1 MAGSKWYRIYF
12 LSFHVTAVLIVL
24 NIFLAFII
32 EAFMLQLESPS
43 TDDGLEEHLTREGI
57 NAKRQSL
64 PTWWLEGAS
73 EEVRVRYKR
82 SNVPKNYNQ
91 LLLEMYKSGE
101 VAQSQQQSQ
110 NMGGD
115 VPKMEGGCGVQEVGD
130 QGLELGDV
138 MEVVELEIGEM
149 GMDALDGDLI

>member
-1 MAGSKWYRIYF
+1 
-12 LSFHVTAVLIVL
+12 
-24 NIFLAFII
+24 
-32 EAFMLQLESPS
+32 MLQLEGGDP
-43 TDDGLEEHLTREGI
+43 TTGDGLEEHLTREGI

-91 LLLEMYKSGE
+91 LLLEMYKTGE
-101 VAQSQQQSQ
+101 MAQGQQQNQ
-110 NMGGD
+110 VGEGGGPQMGG
-115 VPKMEGGCGVQEVGD
+115 GGGGIQEQGG
-130 QGLELGDV
+130 QGLDV

-149 GMDALDGDLI
+149 GMDALDRDLI